1 MRLGPILPNLPFMVE
16 GLGLTFGLA
25 ALSIVG
31 SSLLG
36 TALATARLSPA
47 PWLRIPATTC
57 IEVVRSIPAV
67 LFVLFTYFVLA
78 DAGVD
83 VPPFWAAAIALS
95 VFASSYIAEVIRAGI
110 LAVDRG
116 QTEAARAS
124 GLSHLSTMRLVI
136 LPQAVRSM
144 APALVSEFI
153 KLTKDSSLAAV
164 IGVLEF
170 FNRVNLVN
178 SRLITES
185 FVLFGFAGVV
195 YFVVNYGLSRFAR
208 RLELRADV

>member
-1 MRLGPILPNLPFMVE
+1 MGSILPNLPYMLE
-16 GLGLTFGLA
+16 GLVLTFGLA

-47 PWLRIPATTC
+47 LWLRVPATTC

-78 DAGVD
+78 DAGVN
-83 VPPFWAAAIALS
+83 VAPFWAAAIALS

-124 GLSHLSTMRLVI
+124 GLSHLSTMRLVV

-178 SRLITES
+178 SRLITQS

-195 YFVVNYGLSRFAR
+195 YFVVNYGLSRLAR

>member
-1 MRLGPILPNLPFMVE
+1 MGPILPNLPFMVE

-47 PWLRIPATTC
+47 PWLRVPATTC

-124 GLSHLSTMRLVI
+124 GLSHLSTMRLVV
-136 LPQAVRSM
+136 LPQAFRSM

-195 YFVVNYGLSRFAR
+195 YFVVNYGLSRFAS

>member
-1 MRLGPILPNLPFMVE
+1 MGSILPNLPFMVE
-16 GLGLTFGLA
+16 GLVLTFGLA

-47 PWLRIPATTC
+47 LWLRVPATTC

-78 DAGVD
+78 DAGVN
-83 VPPFWAAAIALS
+83 VAPFWAAAIALS

-124 GLSHLSTMRLVI
+124 GLSHLSTMRLVV

-178 SRLITES
+178 SRLITQS

-195 YFVVNYGLSRFAR
+195 YFVVNYGLSRLAR

>member
-1 MRLGPILPNLPFMVE
+1 MGSILPNLPFMLE
-16 GLGLTFGLA
+16 GLVLTFGLA

-47 PWLRIPATTC
+47 LWLRVPATTC

-78 DAGVD
+78 DAGVN
-83 VPPFWAAAIALS
+83 VAPFWAAAIALS

-124 GLSHLSTMRLVI
+124 GLSHLSTMRLVV

-178 SRLITES
+178 SRLITQS

-195 YFVVNYGLSRFAR
+195 YFVVNYGLSRLAR

>member
-1 MRLGPILPNLPFMVE
+1 MGSILPNLPFMLE
-16 GLGLTFGLA
+16 GLVLTFGLA

-47 PWLRIPATTC
+47 LWLRVPATTC

-78 DAGVD
+78 DAGVN
-83 VPPFWAAAIALS
+83 VAPFWAAAIALS

-110 LAVDRG
+110 LAVDWG

-124 GLSHLSTMRLVI
+124 GLSHLSTMRLVV

-178 SRLITES
+178 SRLITQS

-195 YFVVNYGLSRFAR
+195 YFVVNYGLSRLAR

>member
-1 MRLGPILPNLPFMVE
+1 MGSILPNLPFMLE
-16 GLGLTFGLA
+16 GLVLTFGLA

-47 PWLRIPATTC
+47 LWLRVPATTC

-78 DAGVD
+78 DAGVN
-83 VPPFWAAAIALS
+83 VAPFWAAAIALS

-124 GLSHLSTMRLVI
+124 GLSHLSTMRLVV

-178 SRLITES
+178 SRLITQS

-195 YFVVNYGLSRFAR
+195 YFVVNYGLSRLAR
-208 RLELRADV
+208 RMELRADV

>member
-1 MRLGPILPNLPFMVE
+1 
-16 GLGLTFGLA
+16 
-25 ALSIVG
+25 
-31 SSLLG
+31 
-36 TALATARLSPA
+36 
-47 PWLRIPATTC
+47 
-57 IEVVRSIPAV
+57 
-67 LFVLFTYFVLA
+67 
-78 DAGVD
+78 
-83 VPPFWAAAIALS
+83 
-95 VFASSYIAEVIRAGI
+95 
-110 LAVDRG
+110 
-116 QTEAARAS
+116 
-124 GLSHLSTMRLVI
+124 MRLVV

-178 SRLITES
+178 SRLITQS

-195 YFVVNYGLSRFAR
+195 YFVVNYGLSRLAR